1 MLIPVAKA
9 LKNGLST
16 GGRMNTI
23 NEILNSIPSNIPTPF
38 INNIFKPIF
47 DNA

>member
-1 MLIPVAKA
+1 MLIPIVKA

-16 GGRMNTI
+16 EGEGNTI
-23 NEILNSIPSNIPTPF
+23 NEILNSIPSNMPTPF
-38 INNIFKPIF
+38 ISNIFKPIF